1 MASIS
6 SASVAEHFEVAASVS
21 SIPVTVGAGF
31 SSLPK
36 EDKRK
41 SIYDFSSYHLL
52 LFFMS
57 GDVRRL
63 HDYLLLSDSKACM

>member
-41 SIYDFSSYHLL
+41 LIYDLL
-52 LFFMS
+52 CFLCLVM
-57 GDVRRL
+57 
-63 HDYLLLSDSKACM
+63 